1 MHHRF
6 KCEVNMK
13 SFFKK
18 FLLLTVI
25 TAIVATIICF
35 IFSSLGKSGIM
46 TPETSSLTVSLL
58 GILIFFFYSFFLG
71 MIVKKK
77 GWLIGLILA
86 AIYGTI
92 AYSLAGTSDKLDLV
106 NGIMIGI
113 KVLSLFLGA
122 IIGVNFKSKK

>member
-1 MHHRF
+1 
-6 KCEVNMK
+6 
-13 SFFKK
+13 
-18 FLLLTVI
+18 
-25 TAIVATIICF
+25 
-35 IFSSLGKSGIM
+35 
-46 TPETSSLTVSLL
+46 
-58 GILIFFFYSFFLG
+58 